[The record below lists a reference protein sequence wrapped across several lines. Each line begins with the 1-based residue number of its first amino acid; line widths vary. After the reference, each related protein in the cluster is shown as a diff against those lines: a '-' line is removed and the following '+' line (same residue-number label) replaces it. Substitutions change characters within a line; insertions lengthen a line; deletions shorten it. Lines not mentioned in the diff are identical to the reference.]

1 MKKNLD
7 FCIVL
12 FICLLICGSLY
23 VLYDHTN
30 EYSVAN
36 SNKVVASRGK
46 KAKSRSYNLFSH
58 SNPVSGAGV
67 EAVQSSNALNNRG
80 RSSSRVSHVS
90 VPQGVRPH
98 NQVQS
103 SSSSLPLIS
112 SASTISSNSASVSVF
127 DGRSK
132 GSVKLGSSIMAK
144 SSYSQPLVYVEIST
158 PRVYSGGV
166 SHNISFSTTQRS
178 LLELSS
184 SSYVGS
190 GDAVVRQAAR
200 KSTVSSPTLGV
211 SSAYASV
218 THGFSICGNVTP
230 IGNVAIASQHVNVQH
245 RAPSKGLGGTWGNWL
260 DKNWNS
266 DDFGGTIV
274 EDDVWFTE
282 DEAKGIY
289 NTMFGED
296 SGYWNG
302 GMGNPPT
309 LDDFLNWLRNNN
321 EGKYHMPLGDTLPLV
336 LIGLA
341 YMLVVFVFKRK

>member
-245 RAPSKGLGGTWGNWL
+245 RAPS
-260 DKNWNS
+260 S
-266 DDFGGTIV
+266 
-274 EDDVWFTE
+274 
-282 DEAKGIY
+282 
-289 NTMFGED
+289 
-296 SGYWNG
+296 
-302 GMGNPPT
+302 GMGNPW
-309 LDDFLNWLRNNN
+309 LNWLDDYYNDSHNFENEDEAEEAWNEMLGAYWN
-321 EGKYHMPLGDTLPLV
+321 EGMGKTPAFADFWEWLNDKDKNHQKGDHNFTVPV
-336 LIGLA
+336 GDGLSLFLMAIA
-341 YMLVVFVFKRK
+341 YMVLVFVFKRK